1 LCHNDIR
8 DVPSCTHCHL
18 SSVAFTETPSSQHP
32 AAAQFGIKRKGTNFQ
47 ELQKEA
53 AAKERQGADP
63 TAAMLENLLGGA
75 GGGGGAGDLAKMQ
88 ELFADA
94 LKDPETLK
102 QLEQMGEQFT
112 AAMDQLSKMSP
123 EQLEKQM
130 QAALSML
137 TEPEMVDTV
146 IDQRDAILQQLE
158 AAKTVPA
165 EELARMKA
173 DPAYFEL
180 KMRES
185 FDQMKDI
192 LSDPAY
198 LKLATEAM
206 GSIKGG
212 LKGLLGDSLASLN
225 SDEKIEEAR
234 LEMLKGDNPLA
245 KVFESSPEMKAI
257 LNDPQKWKETV
268 KEGYNEITRDEL

>member
-1 LCHNDIR
+1 VFR
-8 DVPSCTHCHL
+8 DNTSTRHR
-18 SSVAFTETPSSQHP
+18 SQQQVT
-32 AAAQFGIKRKGTNFQ
+32 AQFGIKRKGTHFQ

-53 AAKERQGADP
+53 AAKEQAAADP
-63 TAAMLENLLGGA
+63 TAAMLESLLGGEGGAA
-75 GGGGGAGDLAKMQ
+75 GGADLAKMQ
-88 ELFADA
+88 EMFADA
-94 LKDPETLK
+94 FKDPETMK

-123 EQLEKQM
+123 EELESQM

-146 IDQRDAILQQLE
+146 IDHRDTILKQLE
-158 AAKTVPA
+158 MAKTVPP
-165 EELARMKA
+165 EELDRMKA

-185 FDQMKDI
+185 FDQMKGI
-192 LSDPAY
+192 LSDPSY
-198 LKLATEAM
+198 LKLATDAM

-212 LKGLLGDSLASLN
+212 LKGLLGDSLASLS

-234 LEMLKGDNPLA
+234 RELLSGDNPLSKMFDA
-245 KVFESSPEMKAI
+245 SPEMKAL
-257 LNDPQKWKETV
+257 LNDPQKWKESV
-268 KEGYNEITRDEL
+268 REGYNDILRDEL